1 MHYADVIEGYAD
13 RAPDA
18 IALVHGETRR
28 TWAEFEDR
36 AARLAGAL
44 EGAGLGPGSK
54 VGLLLYNGPEYYEAF
69 LAALKARMVPI
80 NINYRYVDDELV
92 YLLEDSDAEA
102 LVFHASL
109 GETVGRVAE
118 RVPALKLLAEVDDGP
133 SAGAGAKRYEDILAR
148 SEAAPRIDR
157 RHDDDVMIY
166 TGGTTGMPKGVVYD
180 VGDWTDG
187 LLGLASV
194 VLGIPPLPDDV
205 EELVAAGVERI
216 AAGAAPAVMPCSPLM
231 HTAGLGNSVAVQLA
245 GGRAVTLPGRS
256 LDPDEI
262 WSTVERESVNVMI
275 IVGDAFAR
283 PMLTALEDK
292 AAAGDRWDLGSLGVI
307 MSSGVMWSA
316 PIKQGLLEHVDT
328 ALIDGIGAT
337 EGAMGVQV
345 SRRGDPPAQT
355 GKFLRLGETKLFSED
370 GREIEPGSDE
380 PGMIAA
386 GGKLTPKCYY
396 KDPRVGPRVPRDR
409 RAALRIHRRLGP
421 PGGRRNSCAARPG
434 VGVHQ
439 YRRREGVPRGGRRGH
454 QDPPRCRR
462 RSRTRHSRRALRPT
476 GDRGGRA
483 RRRGYRRR
491 GRDQRVPQGAARR
504 IQATARRRPGRR
516 NQARRQRKTRLPM
529 GARCRAQRSRAGG
542 LAGLIVDSRRRSAC
556 HTGTMSASGRASSCR
571 RRLPPV
577 AITTTIPRDNGI
589 ATLQLNSTRTPRFL
603 LLFASDS
610 AVDREQVPTGR
621 RTGRG
626 NRR

>member
-44 EGAGLGPGSK
+44 AGAGLGPGSK

-80 NINYRYVDDELV
+80 NVNYRYVDDELV

-109 GETVGRVAE
+109 GETVGRVAQ

-133 SAGAGAKRYEDILAR
+133 TPAAAGAERYEDILAR
-148 SEAAPRIDR
+148 SEPAPRIAR
-157 RHDDDVMIY
+157 RHDDEIMIY

-180 VGDWTDG
+180 IGEWTAG
-187 LLGLASV
+187 LIALV
-194 VLGIPPLPDDV
+194 PIVLGSPLPDDLERFV
-205 EELVAAGVERI
+205 TAGAERI
-216 AAGAAPAVMPCSPLM
+216 AAGAAPVVMPCSPLM
-231 HTAGLGNSVAVQLA
+231 HTAGLSNSVAVQLA
-245 GGRAVTLPGRS
+245 GGCAVTLPGRS

-283 PMLTALEDK
+283 PMLTALEEK
-292 AAAGDRWDLGSLGVI
+292 AAAGGGWDLASLGVI
-307 MSSGVMWSA
+307 LSSGVMWSA
-316 PIKQGLLEHVDT
+316 PVKQGLLEHIDT

-345 SRRGDPPAQT
+345 SRRGDPLAQT
-355 GKFLRLGETKLFSED
+355 GQFIKLGETKLFSED

-396 KDPRVGPRVPRDR
+396 KDPEKSARVFREIGGQRNAFIGDWGRLQADGTLVLLGRGSGCINTAGEKVYPEEVEEVIKTHPDVADALVVGIPDERFGQRVTAVVAPGVPGTDVVDAINEYLKERLAGYKRPRVVVQVDAIK
-409 RAALRIHRRLGP
+409 RAANGKP
-421 PGGRRNSCAARPG
+421 DYPWARDA
-434 VGVHQ
+434 VLSEV
-439 YRRREGVPRGGRRGH
+439 
-454 QDPPRCRR
+454 
-462 RSRTRHSRRALRPT
+462 A
-476 GDRGGRA
+476 
-483 RRRGYRRR
+483 
-491 GRDQRVPQGAARR
+491 
-504 IQATARRRPGRR
+504 
-516 NQARRQRKTRLPM
+516 
-529 GARCRAQRSRAGG
+529 RAGSP
-542 LAGLIVDSRRRSAC
+542 A
-556 HTGTMSASGRASSCR
+556 
-571 RRLPPV
+571 
-577 AITTTIPRDNGI
+577 
-589 ATLQLNSTRTPRFL
+589 
-603 LLFASDS
+603 
-610 AVDREQVPTGR
+610 
-621 RTGRG
+621 
-626 NRR
+626 